1 MNLRR
6 KSVRRDYSVW
16 LLALP
21 GGLLLAVFVVLPFFM
36 SLYLSFTSERL
47 LPRPISTALVGLRN
61 YERVL
66 TDSEFWQAVANTIYF
81 TVVVVPVQLALA
93 LAAALLLNS
102 RIKGIALLRTVA
114 IMPLLVPITVVAV
127 LWATLLQ
134 TPDGLLNNVY
144 QWVGGTEGYIDWLG
158 SPATAMLSMVMLS
171 VWASFPFQM
180 LVYLAG
186 LQEIPAH
193 HYEVAAIEGFSR
205 WQELRYITLPGL
217 KNVSVFL
224 VIATTVGALGLFAQ
238 VNILTGGGPDGATT
252 TIIQYMYDK
261 GYSAKKIGYASTVS
275 VIFFIA
281 VASLALTLRRL
292 MRAK

>member
-1 MNLRR
+1 MNLKR

-21 GGLLLAVFVVLPFFM
+21 GGLLLALFVVLPFLM

-47 LPRPISTALVGLRN
+47 LPRPISSALVGLRN

-66 TDSEFWQAVANTIYF
+66 TDAEFWQAVANTVYF

-114 IMPLLVPITVVAV
+114 ILPLLVPITVVAV
-127 LWATLLQ
+127 LWAALLQ
-134 TPDGLLNNVY
+134 TPDGLLNSVY
-144 QWVGGTEGYIDWLG
+144 QWVSGSVGHIDWLG
-158 SPATAMLSMVMLS
+158 SSATAMLSMVMLS

-205 WQELRYITLPGL
+205 WQELCYITLPGL
-217 KNVSVFL
+217 RNVSVFL

-252 TIIQYMYDK
+252 TLIQYMFDK
-261 GYSAKKIGYASTVS
+261 GFSAQKIGYASTVS

-281 VASLALTLRRL
+281 VASLALALRRL

>member
-1 MNLRR
+1 M
-6 KSVRRDYSVW
+6 RRDYSVW

>member
-1 MNLRR
+1 MNLKR

-21 GGLLLAVFVVLPFFM
+21 GGLLLALFVVLPFLM

-47 LPRPISTALVGLRN
+47 LPRPISSALVGLRN

-66 TDSEFWQAVANTIYF
+66 TDAEFWQAVANTVYF

-114 IMPLLVPITVVAV
+114 ILPLLVPITVVAV
-127 LWATLLQ
+127 LWAALLQ
-134 TPDGLLNNVY
+134 TPDGLLNSVY
-144 QWVGGTEGYIDWLG
+144 QWASGSVGHIDWLG
-158 SPATAMLSMVMLS
+158 SSATAMLSMVMLS

-205 WQELRYITLPGL
+205 WQELCYITLPGL
-217 KNVSVFL
+217 RNISVFL

-252 TIIQYMYDK
+252 TLIQYMFDK
-261 GYSAKKIGYASTVS
+261 GFSAQKIGYASTVS

-281 VASLALTLRRL
+281 VASLALALRRL